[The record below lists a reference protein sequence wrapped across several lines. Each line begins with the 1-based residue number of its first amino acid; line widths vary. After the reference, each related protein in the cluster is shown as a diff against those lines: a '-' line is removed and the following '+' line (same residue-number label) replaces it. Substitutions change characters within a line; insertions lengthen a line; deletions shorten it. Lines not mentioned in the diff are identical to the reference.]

1 MHIANPSEW
10 KNVLSWALLTVSLLM
25 VIPNGFAA
33 ELAEDPP
40 TFTPDSN
47 AARSVIPEVFKWN
60 L

>member
-1 MHIANPSEW
+1 MRIANPSEW

-47 AARSVIPEVFKWN
+47 AA
-60 L
+60 